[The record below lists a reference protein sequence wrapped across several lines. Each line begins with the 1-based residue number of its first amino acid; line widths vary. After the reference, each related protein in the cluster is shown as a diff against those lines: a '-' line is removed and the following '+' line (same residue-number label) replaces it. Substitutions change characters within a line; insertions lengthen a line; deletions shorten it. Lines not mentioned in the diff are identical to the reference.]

1 MVIDTSAIISVL
13 LEEAEAAAF
22 IAALEADGTRLLSTV
37 NFVEAGIVLERRV
50 GPEANRDLLDFID
63 EAEIEIVPVDLDQ
76 ANLAR
81 LAYTKFGRGNH
92 PAGLNFG
99 DCFAYALAAAR
110 GEPLLCKGDDF
121 SRTDVAPAISA

>member
-1 MVIDTSAIISVL
+1 MVIDTSAMIAVL
-13 LEEAEAAAF
+13 LEEAESAAF
-22 IAALEADGTRLLSTV
+22 VAALEADGTRLLSAV

-81 LAYTKFGRGNH
+81 HAYTKFGRGNH

-110 GEPLLCKGDDF
+110 GEPLLYKGDDF